1 MYMITQNKKI
11 DNLFANWL
19 SINLVLIFLMILVG
33 GLTRLTN
40 SGLSITEWE
49 LFSGILPPLS
59 QASWLIYFDLYKQIP
74 QFKILYPSMTL
85 EEFKIIFY
93 WEYAHRI
100 LGRVIGLF
108 FLLPLIYFYYSRKID
123 QKYLIPCYLIFFLIV
138 FQGVIGWY
146 MVTSGLVNDVTVSH
160 YRLSLH
166 LTIAMIIISLIF
178 WLILNFKN
186 KKNKNFFDFSKKSF
200 PYLFLIMLIFVQIV
214 FGAFVSGLDAGRI
227 YQTWPLMNDSY
238 FPDDFI
244 LKNYK
249 DLTNFENHSLVQF
262 YHRNLAYIISFY
274 ILILGYFTFKREQIK
289 FYKTTIVLFLIL
301 LIQIFLGVFAL
312 LSGLNISI
320 ASAHQITSIILVLTA
335 IRLYYI
341 TIN

>member
-1 MYMITQNKKI
+1 MITLKKNI
-11 DNLFANWL
+11 DNLFENWL
-19 SINLVLIFLMILVG
+19 SINFVLIFFMILVG

-49 LFSGILPPLS
+49 LFSGVLPPLS
-59 QASWLIYFDLYKQIP
+59 NSSWLIYFDLYKQIP

-100 LGRVIGLF
+100 FGRLIGLF
-108 FLLPLIYFYYSRKID
+108 FLLPLIYFYYSKKID
-123 QKYLIPCYLIFFLIV
+123 QKYLIPCYLIFFLILC
-138 FQGVIGWY
+138 QGFVGWY
-146 MVTSGLVNDVTVSH
+146 MVKSGLVNDVTVSH

-186 KKNKNFFDFSKKSF
+186 KKNKSFFNFSKKTF
-200 PYLFLIMLIFVQIV
+200 PYLFLILLIFAQIV
-214 FGAFVSGLDAGRI
+214 FGAFVSGLDAGKI
-227 YQTWPLMNDSY
+227 YQTWPLMNYSY

-244 LKNYK
+244 IKNYL

-262 YHRNLAYIISFY
+262 YHRNLAYLISLY
-274 ILILGYFTFKREQIK
+274 ILILGYFIFKREEKK
-289 FYKTTIVLFLIL
+289 FYKTTIILFIIIFL
-301 LIQIFLGVFAL
+301 QIFLGIFTL